1 MDPLSFLRTHHKS
14 LSVSRIYNGFIYYLR
29 IHSEINIFLAD
40 SLLIHYL
47 FCDFT
52 NCFALLLWIHYLSFK
67 FNLNSLFISGLYK
80 KIHYLFREFCLTS
93 QSFPR
98 IHFEIIIFS
107 RIYFEFTIYFSHWLY
122 QLAKILRIHYLF
134 NEFTMTS
141 LSLSWNHY
149 DFTIKSSLLWFQYLF
164 RGLTIN

>member
-80 KIHYLFREFCLTS
+80 KIHYLFREFCLTP

-98 IHFEIIIFS
+98 IHFEIIIF
-107 RIYFEFTIYFSHWLY
+107 FTNLLW
-122 QLAKILRIHYLF
+122 IHYLF
-134 NEFTMTS
+134 FALTIPISEDTENS
-141 LSLSWNHY
+141 LS
-149 DFTIKSSLLWFQYLF
+149 I
-164 RGLTIN
+164 